1 MTKSK
6 MIALVATA
14 ALAAAL
20 ALVGCGGS
28 QTSSASASSA
38 ASSAAASSA
47 AASTAASS
55 AASTAASSA
64 ASTAA
69 SSAAA
74 SSAAAS
80 SAAAPASSAA
90 SSASDIGK
98 DAAKEIALLHAGVAE
113 DDCIELKIELDTDD
127 AVIHYD
133 VDFKAG
139 GQEYD
144 YDINPETG
152 EIIKYDS
159 EIDD

>member
-47 AASTAASS
+47 AAST
-55 AASTAASSA
+55 
-64 ASTAA
+64 
-69 SSAAA
+69 AA